1 MRRDPEAVRMAA
13 EYDHELAIVM
23 WQLGEDP
30 GGHASD
36 RAHEVARA
44 RIDRARR
51 PRTSPD
57 PRPRVA
63 FRHG

>member
-1 MRRDPEAVRMAA
+1 MAA
-13 EYDHELAIVM
+13 EYDHELATVM

-30 GGHASD
+30 AGHASD

-51 PRTSPD
+51 VRD
-57 PRPRVA
+57 RDDWRWK
-63 FRHG
+63 